1 MPEIV
6 GLLCSYKTNN
16 LHIFRTETFYHLN
29 PKLPLTSNATTRK
42 SINILTPSMPPIDF
56 PNQIIARD
64 VPELEIADLSIQV
77 SVFRFQDLEFSRKAI
92 KNDSLSTTFYWLLAT
107 GLFDLGCDL
116 FPDGSFECCNVDF
129 TGEMNR
135 ALSVDGIPTR
145 WIC

>member
-1 MPEIV
+1 LAAGLSARRNSRGIARIGNAHKPNNLRDNIFAATQMPEIV

-77 SVFRFQDLEFSRKAI
+77 SVFRFQVLPLIF
-92 KNDSLSTTFYWLLAT
+92 
-107 GLFDLGCDL
+107 L
-116 FPDGSFECCNVDF
+116 FPD
-129 TGEMNR
+129 T
-135 ALSVDGIPTR
+135 
-145 WIC
+145 

>member
-42 SINILTPSMPPIDF
+42 DINILTPSMDPIDF

-64 VPELEIADLSIQV
+64 VPELKIADLG
-77 SVFRFQDLEFSRKAI
+77 FRNAEWSTEEMEYWSNGMLEYCELTCWIVTYFRMA
-92 KNDSLSTTFYWLLAT
+92 LLNAAMWT
-107 GLFDLGCDL
+107 S
-116 FPDGSFECCNVDF
+116 P
-129 TGEMNR
+129 
-135 ALSVDGIPTR
+135 AK
-145 WIC
+145 